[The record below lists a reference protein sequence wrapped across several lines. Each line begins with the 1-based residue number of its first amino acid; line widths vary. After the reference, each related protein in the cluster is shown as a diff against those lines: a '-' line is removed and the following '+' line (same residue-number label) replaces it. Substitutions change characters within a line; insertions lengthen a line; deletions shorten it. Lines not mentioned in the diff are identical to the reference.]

1 MPTQFQ
7 RHHRTASEYS
17 DVSSHFDLGDGRSVV
32 PKLSSLS
39 SMHTSQQIGPG
50 PISLSSS
57 RSRGPDIRNFSSNS
71 LSQGRGDS
79 TASFRT
85 PKSSE
90 NAFRCG
96 LHVSLINCS
105 SANILHSLLAGLQ
118 SAPPITDM
126 ALADAILSK
135 PLSGAPNIQLYQ
147 TRSLEMQIKKSSSKF
162 WASRTISQ
170 DLTSNN
176 YVQRERLCA
185 LGTRSIRR
193 LR

>member
-7 RHHRTASEYS
+7 GHRRTASKYS
-17 DVSSHFDLGDGRSVV
+17 NVSSHFDLDESRSVV

-39 SMHTSQQIGPG
+39 SMHTSQQIGSG

-57 RSRGPDIRNFSSNS
+57 RSRGPDIRNFSSTS
-71 LSQGRGDS
+71 LSP
-79 TASFRT
+79 FRT

-96 LHVSLINCS
+96 LHVSLISCS
-105 SANILHSLLAGLQ
+105 SANILRSLLAGLQ

-126 ALADAILSK
+126 VLADPILSK
-135 PLSGAPNIQLYQ
+135 ALSGAPNIQLYQ
-147 TRSLEMQIKKSSSKF
+147 TRSVEMQIKSSSSKL

-185 LGTRSIRR
+185 LENRSIRR